1 MCMQNLVDISH
12 RHGVDMVDGS
22 APGHGDHEV
31 DARVHRD
38 EVGHHVRSEI
48 FLILEKWY

>member
-1 MCMQNLVDISH
+1 MCMQCDISH

-22 APGHGDHEV
+22 APGDGDHEV

-48 FLILEKWY
+48 FLIYSF

>member
-1 MCMQNLVDISH
+1 MCIMQYGISH

-38 EVGHHVRSEI
+38 EVGHHVRSGI
-48 FLILEKWY
+48 SLIKE